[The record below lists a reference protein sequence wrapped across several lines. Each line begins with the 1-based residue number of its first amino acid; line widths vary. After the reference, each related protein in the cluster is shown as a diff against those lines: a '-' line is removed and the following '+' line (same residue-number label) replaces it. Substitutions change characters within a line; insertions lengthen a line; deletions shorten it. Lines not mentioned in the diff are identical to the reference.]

1 MSDSETSSD
10 SDFDTQKIKSL
21 LYKLDDLI
29 CDSIESTKKIYYKA
43 KEPQDYFTHRF
54 KLTPE
59 AREFFQTKSLSLQDI
74 LTLWLPTWKLSPN
87 GGQVQIPQPQASLL
101 HLPTETWLDI
111 YSIPVAVEEKCFRR
125 NQ

>member
-1 MSDSETSSD
+1 MSDSED

-29 CDSIESTKKIYYKA
+29 CDSIESTKRIYYKA

-54 KLTPE
+54 KLSHE

-74 LTLWLPTWKLSPN
+74 VTLLLPTWKLSPN
-87 GGQVQIPQPQASLL
+87 GFQVTLPTQQAEFL
-101 HLPTETWLDI
+101 HLPESTDV
-111 YSIPVAVEEKCFRR
+111 YSIAVAISERCFRS
-125 NQ
+125 